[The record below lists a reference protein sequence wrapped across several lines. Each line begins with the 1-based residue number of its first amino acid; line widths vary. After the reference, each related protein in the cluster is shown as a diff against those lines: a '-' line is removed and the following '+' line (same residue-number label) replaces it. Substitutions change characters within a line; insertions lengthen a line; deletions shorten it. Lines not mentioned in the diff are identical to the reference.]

1 MRARTLILLIVALV
15 LAGGTTMMARVWL
28 ASQRA
33 VKQEAAPI
41 AVPTPSK
48 SVLIARST
56 IQRGQIL
63 RPDDLAWEPWPEGGI
78 DKNYILLGAR
88 TPVTLAAP
96 PGPLGIHPASGAF
109 VWRLDAALADA
120 FADQVDQLAAPSRAA
135 GSELLEC
142 TTEEEIPVKVSRG
155 EYTDDFLRGDAA

>member
-1 MRARTLILLIVALV
+1 VLRIGFLPSDFNPMVLMLGEAEDLRLLAAVLRRFAREPGDVRLDQLGFC
-15 LAGGTTMMARVWL
+15 AG
-28 ASQRA
+28 
-33 VKQEAAPI
+33 E
-41 AVPTPSK
+41 
-48 SVLIARST
+48 
-56 IQRGQIL
+56 
-63 RPDDLAWEPWPEGGI
+63 
-78 DKNYILLGAR
+78 R